1 MGRWKAIIGPKL
13 KARCFENQQTEA
25 KIGVAILNKSFNLN
39 DLVPHDEI
47 TECGTYEFTDI
58 DDWRLDEMIKSA
70 VAFIRSQPGHPT

>member
-1 MGRWKAIIGPKL
+1 MAI
-13 KARCFENQQTEA
+13 FH
-25 KIGVAILNKSFNLN
+25 LNAAFISASRVYGSEMSFNLN

>member
-1 MGRWKAIIGPKL
+1 MRFSDHSDRYGSDM
-13 KARCFENQQTEA
+13 
-25 KIGVAILNKSFNLN
+25 SFNFN
-39 DLVPHDEI
+39 DLLPEDEI